1 MKVTSIVLGTMAA
14 ATILLTLYLNNSSTE
29 DISNLSLFNDFKTKF
44 NKSYSPQESLYRFK
58 VFQQNLEKIQKWQKT
73 KSFEVGINKFSD
85 LTWAEFKAGYLMPE
99 TKNKLNKEPIFADK
113 VDIDWRDQKIV
124 T

>member
-14 ATILLTLYLNNSSTE
+14 ATILFTLYLNNSNTE

-58 VFQQNLEKIQKWQKT
+58 VF
-73 KSFEVGINKFSD
+73 
-85 LTWAEFKAGYLMPE
+85 
-99 TKNKLNKEPIFADK
+99 
-113 VDIDWRDQKIV
+113 
-124 T
+124 